1 MWLRLNTSAGATSA
15 SITVQ
20 RAALF
25 AGAAMSKAHV
35 TGQANTLRGATMINR
50 RLLIYGAAKDI
61 PATALTIGVGAN
73 DMYYGYSDGTRGGT
87 YGAITPN
94 PLTISGYQGTV
105 KSLHIT
111 GIVGLY
117 LSMSTYIVWK
127 GNNFPTSLMVSLATP
142 AGEPLPD
149 VELYKIDFFDNMAV
163 YSFDSDKNLTKQ
175 LYEFFRTN
183 VGNTVPCE
191 ISDAMPQP

>member
-61 PATALTIGVGAN
+61 PATALTIGAN
-73 DMYYGYSDGTRGGT
+73 DRYYGYSDGTRG
-87 YGAITPN
+87 
-94 PLTISGYQGTV
+94 V
-105 KSLHIT
+105 HT
-111 GIVGLY
+111 G
-117 LSMSTYIVWK
+117 
-127 GNNFPTSLMVSLATP
+127 P
-142 AGEPLPD
+142 
-149 VELYKIDFFDNMAV
+149 
-163 YSFDSDKNLTKQ
+163 
-175 LYEFFRTN
+175 
-183 VGNTVPCE
+183 
-191 ISDAMPQP
+191 

>member
-61 PATALTIGVGAN
+61 PATALTIGVGTN
-73 DMYYGYSDGTRGGT
+73 DMYYGYSAGIRG
-87 YGAITPN
+87 
-94 PLTISGYQGTV
+94 V
-105 KSLHIT
+105 HT
-111 GIVGLY
+111 G
-117 LSMSTYIVWK
+117 
-127 GNNFPTSLMVSLATP
+127 P
-142 AGEPLPD
+142 
-149 VELYKIDFFDNMAV
+149 
-163 YSFDSDKNLTKQ
+163 
-175 LYEFFRTN
+175 
-183 VGNTVPCE
+183 
-191 ISDAMPQP
+191 

>member
-1 MWLRLNTSAGATSA
+1 MTCG
-15 SITVQ
+15 TV
-20 RAALF
+20 
-25 AGAAMSKAHV
+25 
-35 TGQANTLRGATMINR
+35 T
-50 RLLIYGAAKDI
+50 
-61 PATALTIGVGAN
+61 ATAQ
-73 DMYYGYSDGTRGGT
+73 GGT

-117 LSMSTYIVWK
+117 VSMSTYIMWE

-149 VELYKIDFFDNMAV
+149 VTLSYVDFFDDMAV
-163 YSFDSDKNLTKQ
+163 YSFDSDQNLTKQ
-175 LYEFFRTN
+175 LYEFFRAN